1 MASGESGFAV
11 PLNIAPV
18 DGELNFAPEATNDQ
32 FQIDEDT
39 PLQGNV
45 LTNDSDQYQ
54 GVLRTN
60 TTPVV
65 QPQHGTVEITEN
77 GQFVYTPKANFN
89 GIDAFSYQ
97 VVNQLGMTDTALVE
111 IIINAINDAPTALDN
126 NYNITRNGSLSVP
139 APGLLANDSDIDSNS
154 LSVDPVAVTLPTKGT
169 LTLNIDGSFD
179 YQGDANLQGVDSF
192 QYRIYDSSGAQAI
205 ANVTIAG
212 LAENNSPMAVNDNYN
227 LSEDST
233 LVVNAD
239 LGLLANDSDPDND
252 SFTLDERFLISPNHG
267 QLLLATDGS
276 FSYIPDANYYGIDK
290 FQYQIVDSLGATATA
305 SATLTINSVADN
317 PVAQNDVYQ
326 FQYNQRLDVNTQD
339 GLLSNDINVDVGEL
353 SINTTPVENVKS
365 GTLTLNSDGSFSYQ
379 PNTNALDVDS
389 FSYSVFNQQGLSATA
404 QVILSKAGSN
414 TPARAV
420 NDQYSLLE
428 DSLATQLDVL
438 ANDIDVDGDAIS
450 ITNISTT
457 TGTARIINNKIE
469 FTPPA
474 NFFGEVKI
482 TYSISDGLTN
492 NPPTTATAI
501 ATITVLPINDTPIA
515 LADTTSIIEDSSPVL
530 IDVLANDSDI
540 DGDSLSIVNTT
551 TNLGFVDIVDN
562 KVQYSPIINSNGVA
576 LVTYTITDGNGGTAT
591 ANLVINISAVNDA
604 PSVSPDI
611 ITLIED
617 SPATLI
623 DVLANDSDV
632 DGDTLTIINVST
644 SADNATVF
652 NNQIRFTPV
661 ANDNGIIKVNYIVSD
676 GITTA
681 SSTLTI
687 NITPVNDTPIANSDS
702 ATIEEDQIS
711 SIDVLTNDSDIEGD
725 ALTIT
730 NVIASVGNA
739 AVVNNQIEY
748 TPASNFNGTAT
759 VNYTVSDGTD
769 TAAGELTITVTS
781 VNDAPIANADTAT
794 LLEDALATSIDVLS
808 NDTDVENDTLSITA
822 ATATSGAVSFSG
834 SDVIYTPNSNFN
846 GTATVNYTVSDGTD
860 SAAGE
865 LTITVTSVNDAP
877 VANSDSVTILE
888 DALATTID
896 VLSNDT
902 DIEND
907 TISITAAT
915 ATSGAVSFSG
925 SDVIYTPASDFN
937 GTATVNYTVS
947 DGTDSAAGELTI
959 TVTSVND
966 TPVAN
971 TDTATLLEDASA
983 TTIDVLSND
992 TDVDGDTL
1000 SITAASATSGA
1011 VSFSGS
1017 DVIYT
1022 PASDFN
1028 GTATVNYTVSDG
1040 IDTTGG
1046 ELTITVTSVNDAP
1059 VANSD
1064 SVTIL
1069 EDALATTIDVL
1080 SNDTD
1085 IENDT
1090 LSITAATATSGAVS
1104 FSGSDVIYT
1113 PASDFNGTA
1122 TVNYTVSD
1130 GIDTTGGEL
1139 TITVTPVNDAP
1150 VANADIA
1157 TILEDASATTID
1169 VLSND
1174 TDVDGDT
1181 LSITAASA
1189 TSGAVS
1195 FSGSDV
1201 IYTPN
1206 SNFNGTATVNY
1217 TVSDGTDSA
1226 AGELT
1231 ITVTSVNDA
1240 PVANA
1245 DIATILEDAS
1255 ATTIDVLS
1263 NDTDVDG
1270 DTLSITAATATSGAV
1285 SFSGS
1290 DVIYT
1295 PASDFNGTAT
1305 VNYTVSDGTDTA
1317 AGELTITVTSV
1328 NDAPI
1333 ASADAFTILEDASA
1347 TTIDVLSNDTDVE
1360 NDTLS
1365 ITAASATSGAVSFS
1379 GSDVIYTPASDFN
1392 GTATVNYTVSDGT
1405 DTAAGELTITVTSVN
1420 DAPIANADTA
1430 TLLEDALA
1438 TTIDVLSNDTDVDG
1452 DTLSITAA
1460 SATSGAVSFSGS
1472 DVIYTPASDFNG
1484 TATVNYT
1491 VSDGIDTTGGELTIT
1506 VTPVNDAPVANS
1518 DSVTILED
1526 ALATTID
1533 VLSNDTDV
1541 ENDTLSITAAS
1552 ATSGAVSFSGSDVV
1566 YTPASDFNG
1575 TATVNYTVSDG
1586 TDSAAGELTITV
1598 TSVNDAPVAT
1608 VDAFTILEDALATT
1622 IDVLSNDTDV
1632 DGDTLSI
1639 TAASAT
1645 SGAVSF
1651 SGSDVIYTPNSN
1663 FNGTATVNY
1672 TVSDGT
1678 DTAAG
1683 ELTITVSQ
1691 VNDTPIALDQSFSI
1705 GETATNGDA
1714 IGTLVASDIE
1724 NHTLSFSLSSGDIGL
1739 FTLNSA
1745 TGLLTANGVSPF
1757 DYETSTQHT
1766 IDIDITDD
1774 GTPTTTTTITVTVT
1788 VLDEDDPLEPVED
1801 SNFGRPLTGQL
1812 ELANVFSDGEFTD
1825 SIVLNNNLYFV
1836 GYTNNV
1842 DKDIMIASYTSAGAI
1857 NTAFDGDGI
1866 KVIDLN
1872 QDEEATAI
1880 VSGNGDLFIAFSSS
1894 NGSNTEACLMKIS
1907 TTGIVSNNSGD
1918 ANTGIRCTTLS
1929 NTAVTN
1935 DLEFTDNKIQ
1945 AVGHFFNGQ
1954 DKDSLWL
1961 KYDAVTLAFEDS
1973 PKIVDVSGADR
1984 DDEAYAINN
1993 FGNSDLMVVG
2003 SVSSLLSGKNSVIRH
2018 LQPNGNDKID
2028 FNGGSPLL
2036 LDLSENNLDDE
2047 LQVIGGIDAPNFTAY
2062 LGGYKR
2068 RSNSE
2073 KEAILTAVDNLGNIQ
2088 LSIGDNGIET
2098 YNIDSDSDEK
2108 DGGATITGIDYEPI
2122 NNQLILSGSTGVEAT
2137 DIDQNINMFSARVLI
2152 GTAELDNTYADSGIN
2167 IISTVLGDQIASSL
2181 SIDENDTL
2189 WLAGRLNDASNEP
2202 FITAVNGQQS
2212 LFTDFEEQGYASLN
2226 SLSIVAND
2234 QSMNVLQLT
2243 TGAHAGKFILASRAE
2258 YAASNKL
2265 VLTRFTANGLVDT
2278 SFSLDGSKALNIN
2291 VSTDDFKLLELSD
2304 GSIVIA
2310 GTKLSLG
2317 DKVGFV
2323 TKVNQEGIFDY
2334 AFATNG
2340 IYSTTALAGTDVT
2353 FLDVARDS
2361 SDNIVAVGSITT
2373 SGVTRSFATML
2384 KDSGSLEGS
2393 FGISGEFIGN
2403 TNEIF
2408 ESLYIDANKDIFVG
2422 GKLVFRQ

>member
-1 MASGESGFAV
+1 MRVAVKNIFLLTSMVFLLSACGGGGSEESSEQAVSPPVIPEITPTPSNTINLSGSTAETTVTETKVAGKPTTDRGLIDSVAANARASISIRNFDEIVEGNITFELTASDDDGISSLNLVLPSVNKNITLCNQACGTNFERSVIGFSPNFHGVLAGDLRLEIWITDKLNNQILAGATAIRWQPYQIIGTTAKRDLENISLSWQVNNDLNRYNVYVATEAGITPSNISQLENGQQYLGLSSTSFSFANVFVDKSYQVLITGVDGSGESGFAV

-748 TPASNFNGTAT
+748 TPAS
-759 VNYTVSDGTD
+759 D
-769 TAAGELTITVTS
+769 
-781 VNDAPIANADTAT
+781 
-794 LLEDALATSIDVLS
+794 
-808 NDTDVENDTLSITA
+808 
-822 ATATSGAVSFSG
+822 
-834 SDVIYTPNSNFN
+834 
-846 GTATVNYTVSDGTD
+846 
-860 SAAGE
+860 
-865 LTITVTSVNDAP
+865 
-877 VANSDSVTILE
+877 
-888 DALATTID
+888 
-896 VLSNDT
+896 
-902 DIEND
+902 
-907 TISITAAT
+907 
-915 ATSGAVSFSG
+915 
-925 SDVIYTPASDFN
+925 
-937 GTATVNYTVS
+937 
-947 DGTDSAAGELTI
+947 
-959 TVTSVND
+959 
-966 TPVAN
+966 
-971 TDTATLLEDASA
+971 
-983 TTIDVLSND
+983 
-992 TDVDGDTL
+992 
-1000 SITAASATSGA
+1000 
-1011 VSFSGS
+1011 
-1017 DVIYT
+1017 
-1022 PASDFN
+1022 
-1028 GTATVNYTVSDG
+1028 
-1040 IDTTGG
+1040 
-1046 ELTITVTSVNDAP
+1046 
-1059 VANSD
+1059 
-1064 SVTIL
+1064 
-1069 EDALATTIDVL
+1069 
-1080 SNDTD
+1080 
-1085 IENDT
+1085 
-1090 LSITAATATSGAVS
+1090 
-1104 FSGSDVIYT
+1104 
-1113 PASDFNGTA
+1113 
-1122 TVNYTVSD
+1122 
-1130 GIDTTGGEL
+1130 
-1139 TITVTPVNDAP
+1139 
-1150 VANADIA
+1150 
-1157 TILEDASATTID
+1157 
-1169 VLSND
+1169 
-1174 TDVDGDT
+1174 
-1181 LSITAASA
+1181 
-1189 TSGAVS
+1189 
-1195 FSGSDV
+1195 
-1201 IYTPN
+1201 
-1206 SNFNGTATVNY
+1206 
-1217 TVSDGTDSA
+1217 
-1226 AGELT
+1226 
-1231 ITVTSVNDA
+1231 
-1240 PVANA
+1240 
-1245 DIATILEDAS
+1245 
-1255 ATTIDVLS
+1255 
-1263 NDTDVDG
+1263 
-1270 DTLSITAATATSGAV
+1270 
-1285 SFSGS
+1285 
-1290 DVIYT
+1290 
-1295 PASDFNGTAT
+1295 
-1305 VNYTVSDGTDTA
+1305 
-1317 AGELTITVTSV
+1317 
-1328 NDAPI
+1328 
-1333 ASADAFTILEDASA
+1333 
-1347 TTIDVLSNDTDVE
+1347 
-1360 NDTLS
+1360 
-1365 ITAASATSGAVSFS
+1365 
-1379 GSDVIYTPASDFN
+1379 
-1392 GTATVNYTVSDGT
+1392 
-1405 DTAAGELTITVTSVN
+1405 
-1420 DAPIANADTA
+1420 
-1430 TLLEDALA
+1430 
-1438 TTIDVLSNDTDVDG
+1438 
-1452 DTLSITAA
+1452 
-1460 SATSGAVSFSGS
+1460 
-1472 DVIYTPASDFNG
+1472 
-1484 TATVNYT
+1484 
-1491 VSDGIDTTGGELTIT
+1491 
-1506 VTPVNDAPVANS
+1506 
-1518 DSVTILED
+1518 
-1526 ALATTID
+1526 
-1533 VLSNDTDV
+1533 
-1541 ENDTLSITAAS
+1541 
-1552 ATSGAVSFSGSDVV
+1552 
-1566 YTPASDFNG
+1566 
-1575 TATVNYTVSDG
+1575 
-1586 TDSAAGELTITV
+1586 
-1598 TSVNDAPVAT
+1598 
-1608 VDAFTILEDALATT
+1608 
-1622 IDVLSNDTDV
+1622 
-1632 DGDTLSI
+1632 
-1639 TAASAT
+1639 
-1645 SGAVSF
+1645 
-1651 SGSDVIYTPNSN
+1651 

-2422 GKLVFRQ
+2422 GKLVSGNESQLLMLKWNSDADQEFRYLDSRSVPDVANRAAKILADPLANLYLVGNEGNAPNQAVIVKLLSSGNKDVNFATSGVGQYSLVSNGDSTVSDAALDSSGNLILTGMSNSQGVLARVLANGSIDTSFGPSSMGYYEGVQCGNTQQFTSMLLQNDTQVIVSVTCFDGTSKNVSLSKFNFYTDGVEP

>member
-1 MASGESGFAV
+1 MA
-11 PLNIAPV
+11 L
-18 DGELNFAPEATNDQ
+18 
-32 FQIDEDT
+32 
-39 PLQGNV
+39 
-45 LTNDSDQYQ
+45 
-54 GVLRTN
+54 
-60 TTPVV
+60 
-65 QPQHGTVEITEN
+65 
-77 GQFVYTPKANFN
+77 
-89 GIDAFSYQ
+89 
-97 VVNQLGMTDTALVE
+97 
-111 IIINAINDAPTALDN
+111 
-126 NYNITRNGSLSVP
+126 
-139 APGLLANDSDIDSNS
+139 
-154 LSVDPVAVTLPTKGT
+154 
-169 LTLNIDGSFD
+169 
-179 YQGDANLQGVDSF
+179 
-192 QYRIYDSSGAQAI
+192 
-205 ANVTIAG
+205 
-212 LAENNSPMAVNDNYN
+212 
-227 LSEDST
+227 
-233 LVVNAD
+233 
-239 LGLLANDSDPDND
+239 
-252 SFTLDERFLISPNHG
+252 
-267 QLLLATDGS
+267 
-276 FSYIPDANYYGIDK
+276 
-290 FQYQIVDSLGATATA
+290 
-305 SATLTINSVADN
+305 
-317 PVAQNDVYQ
+317 
-326 FQYNQRLDVNTQD
+326 
-339 GLLSNDINVDVGEL
+339 
-353 SINTTPVENVKS
+353 
-365 GTLTLNSDGSFSYQ
+365 
-379 PNTNALDVDS
+379 
-389 FSYSVFNQQGLSATA
+389 
-404 QVILSKAGSN
+404 
-414 TPARAV
+414 
-420 NDQYSLLE
+420 
-428 DSLATQLDVL
+428 
-438 ANDIDVDGDAIS
+438 
-450 ITNISTT
+450 
-457 TGTARIINNKIE
+457 
-469 FTPPA
+469 
-474 NFFGEVKI
+474 
-482 TYSISDGLTN
+482 
-492 NPPTTATAI
+492 
-501 ATITVLPINDTPIA
+501 
-515 LADTTSIIEDSSPVL
+515 
-530 IDVLANDSDI
+530 
-540 DGDSLSIVNTT
+540 
-551 TNLGFVDIVDN
+551 
-562 KVQYSPIINSNGVA
+562 
-576 LVTYTITDGNGGTAT
+576 
-591 ANLVINISAVNDA
+591 
-604 PSVSPDI
+604 
-611 ITLIED
+611 
-617 SPATLI
+617 
-623 DVLANDSDV
+623 
-632 DGDTLTIINVST
+632 
-644 SADNATVF
+644 
-652 NNQIRFTPV
+652 
-661 ANDNGIIKVNYIVSD
+661 
-676 GITTA
+676 
-681 SSTLTI
+681 
-687 NITPVNDTPIANSDS
+687 
-702 ATIEEDQIS
+702 
-711 SIDVLTNDSDIEGD
+711 
-725 ALTIT
+725 
-730 NVIASVGNA
+730 
-739 AVVNNQIEY
+739 
-748 TPASNFNGTAT
+748 
-759 VNYTVSDGTD
+759 
-769 TAAGELTITVTS
+769 
-781 VNDAPIANADTAT
+781 
-794 LLEDALATSIDVLS
+794 
-808 NDTDVENDTLSITA
+808 
-822 ATATSGAVSFSG
+822 
-834 SDVIYTPNSNFN
+834 
-846 GTATVNYTVSDGTD
+846 
-860 SAAGE
+860 
-865 LTITVTSVNDAP
+865 
-877 VANSDSVTILE
+877 
-888 DALATTID
+888 
-896 VLSNDT
+896 
-902 DIEND
+902 
-907 TISITAAT
+907 
-915 ATSGAVSFSG
+915 
-925 SDVIYTPASDFN
+925 
-937 GTATVNYTVS
+937 
-947 DGTDSAAGELTI
+947 
-959 TVTSVND
+959 
-966 TPVAN
+966 
-971 TDTATLLEDASA
+971 
-983 TTIDVLSND
+983 
-992 TDVDGDTL
+992 
-1000 SITAASATSGA
+1000 
-1011 VSFSGS
+1011 
-1017 DVIYT
+1017 
-1022 PASDFN
+1022 
-1028 GTATVNYTVSDG
+1028 
-1040 IDTTGG
+1040 
-1046 ELTITVTSVNDAP
+1046 
-1059 VANSD
+1059 
-1064 SVTIL
+1064 
-1069 EDALATTIDVL
+1069 
-1080 SNDTD
+1080 
-1085 IENDT
+1085 
-1090 LSITAATATSGAVS
+1090 
-1104 FSGSDVIYT
+1104 
-1113 PASDFNGTA
+1113 
-1122 TVNYTVSD
+1122 
-1130 GIDTTGGEL
+1130 
-1139 TITVTPVNDAP
+1139 
-1150 VANADIA
+1150 
-1157 TILEDASATTID
+1157 
-1169 VLSND
+1169 
-1174 TDVDGDT
+1174 
-1181 LSITAASA
+1181 
-1189 TSGAVS
+1189 
-1195 FSGSDV
+1195 
-1201 IYTPN
+1201 
-1206 SNFNGTATVNY
+1206 ATVNY

-1245 DIATILEDAS
+1245 D
-1255 ATTIDVLS
+1255 
-1263 NDTDVDG
+1263 
-1270 DTLSITAATATSGAV
+1270 
-1285 SFSGS
+1285 
-1290 DVIYT
+1290 
-1295 PASDFNGTAT
+1295 
-1305 VNYTVSDGTDTA
+1305 
-1317 AGELTITVTSV
+1317 
-1328 NDAPI
+1328 
-1333 ASADAFTILEDASA
+1333 
-1347 TTIDVLSNDTDVE
+1347 
-1360 NDTLS
+1360 
-1365 ITAASATSGAVSFS
+1365 
-1379 GSDVIYTPASDFN
+1379 
-1392 GTATVNYTVSDGT
+1392 
-1405 DTAAGELTITVTSVN
+1405 
-1420 DAPIANADTA
+1420 TA
-1430 TLLEDALA
+1430 TL
-1438 TTIDVLSNDTDVDG
+1438 
-1452 DTLSITAA
+1452 
-1460 SATSGAVSFSGS
+1460 
-1472 DVIYTPASDFNG
+1472 
-1484 TATVNYT
+1484 
-1491 VSDGIDTTGGELTIT
+1491 
-1506 VTPVNDAPVANS
+1506 
-1518 DSVTILED
+1518 LED

-1586 TDSAAGELTITV
+1586 TDTAAGELTITV
-1598 TSVNDAPVAT
+1598 TSVNDAPIASA
-1608 VDAFTILEDALATT
+1608 DAFTILEDALATS

-2189 WLAGRLNDASNEP
+2189 RLAGRLNDASNEP

-2353 FLDVARDS
+2353 LLDVARDS

-2422 GKLVFRQ
+2422 GKLVSGNESQLLMLKWNSDADQEFRYLDSRSVPDVANRAAKILADPLANLYLVGNEGNAPNQAVIVKLLSSGNKDVNFATSGVGQYSLVSNGDSTVSDAALDSSGKLILTGMSNSQGVLARVLANGSIDTSFGPSSMGYYEGVQCGNTQQFTSMLLQNDTQVIVSVTCFDGTSKNVSLSKFNFYTDGVEP